1 MANLAQALRE
11 RKLSVYR
18 LAKLMGVPQSGYSRL
33 SLKIKGFVNMR
44 PQELRQICEVVSS
57 FGGYPLSPEDLEVE
71 VVWLKLIPEIQD
83 SADVAQVVAVDE
95 AMKLDKAFKEE
106 RSDLV

>member
-18 LAKLMGVPQSGYSRL
+18 LAKLMNIPQSGYSRL

-44 PQELRQICEVVSS
+44 PQELRQICEIVSS
-57 FGGYPLSPEDLEVE
+57 FGGAQLLPEDLESE
-71 VVWLKLIPEIQD
+71 TIWLRLIPEIQD
-83 SADVAQVVAVDE
+83 SKDVAPVVAADE
-95 AMKLDKAFKEE
+95 ARKLDQAFKDE
-106 RSDLV
+106 RTDLV